1 MKSLKKAGVF
11 LFIAVV
17 LTVLLPAT
25 ALAGVTG
32 GSVVFSELTNLTS
45 SNPWDGYAWADPA
58 PTAPYTAT
66 LTPSPGYVLPSGITV
81 QKISYDESA
90 GVPYPIYVSRTLKP
104 YVDYTYDNSSGEIVI
119 LVATLQEIVYNGSP
133 YDIRILAS
141 GAPDE
146 PWYGSN
152 AVTVF
157 SDLTDLASTN
167 SLQPYLT
174 VPSVPY
180 TATLSANP
188 GYALPSSITVQ
199 RISFNTAGGVPPY
212 PETVAETYALNA
224 GYTYDAATGVI
235 VIPIETLDDIIYEDS
250 PYHIRIVAFGV
261 ANTTFYTISVTQSSH
276 GTISPTVANNIT
288 PGSNFT
294 FTLAPATGHYIAD
307 VLVDGESIGAVN
319 SYTFTNIQSNHT
331 ITARFEG
338 TSETPPPSETL
349 PTSDDPLDD
358 IPKTGDSSLSW
369 IWWAPLGVSVAGI
382 AALIVIRKKASL
394 NRS

>member
-1 MKSLKKAGVF
+1 MKSLKKAGIF
-11 LFIAVV
+11 LIISVV

-45 SNPWDGYAWADPA
+45 SNPWDGYAWTDSA

-66 LTPSPGYVLPSGITV
+66 LTASSGYVLPSGITV

-90 GVPYPIYVSRTLKP
+90 EVPYPIYVSRTLKQ
-104 YVDYTYDNSSGEIVI
+104 YVDYTYDNLTGEIVI
-119 LVATLQEIVYNGSP
+119 PVTTLQEIAYNGSP
-133 YDIRILAS
+133 YDIRIIAS
-141 GAPDE
+141 GALDE

-167 SLQPYLT
+167 PLQPYLT

-188 GYALPSSITVQ
+188 GYSLPASITVQ
-199 RISFNTAGGVPPY
+199 RISFDTTGGVPPY
-212 PETVAETYALNA
+212 PEIVAETYVLNT
-224 GYTYDAATGVI
+224 GYTYNAATGVI
-235 VIPIETLDDIIYEDS
+235 VIPIAALDDIIYEDS
-250 PYHIRIVAFGV
+250 PYHIRIIASGV
-261 ANTTFYTISVTQSSH
+261 ANPSAYTITVTQSSH
-276 GTISPTVANNIT
+276 GTISPAVANNIT

-294 FTLAPATGHYIAD
+294 FTLAPDTGHHIAD

-331 ITARFEG
+331 ITALFEE
-338 TSETPPPSETL
+338 TSETPPPSEM
-349 PTSDDPLDD
+349 PPPSDDPLDD
-358 IPKTGDSSLSW
+358 IPKAGDSSLSW
-369 IWWAPLGVSVAGI
+369 IWWLLLGVSVPGI
-382 AALIVIRKKASL
+382 ATLIVIRKKPL
-394 NRS
+394 